1 MAISYKKLFHILVDR
16 GIKEG
21 EFRRMA
27 NISAPTLAKLR
38 TGQIITTEMID
49 RICEALQVQPGDI
62 MEYLEGKDG

>member
-1 MAISYKKLFHILVDR
+1 
-16 GIKEG
+16 
-21 EFRRMA
+21 MA